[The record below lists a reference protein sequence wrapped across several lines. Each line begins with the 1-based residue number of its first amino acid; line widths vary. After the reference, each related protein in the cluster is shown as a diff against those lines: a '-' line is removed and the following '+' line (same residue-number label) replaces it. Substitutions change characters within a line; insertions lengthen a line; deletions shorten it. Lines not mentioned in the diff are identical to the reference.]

1 MRKTFRGGGRG
12 EEKSGNLEIK
22 MEEGEEK
29 IWERGEKMEERN
41 CTHLLFN
48 DVTLTAGGK

>member
-1 MRKTFRGGGRG
+1 
-12 EEKSGNLEIK
+12 

-29 IWERGEKMEERN
+29 IREGGEKMEERN